1 MRVHSALAISQ
12 TDTRPMYLQ
21 IIEQIRHKV
30 AIGDWPPGAELPSI
44 RQLAADLSVSVITVK
59 RAYLELEHAGVILT
73 QHGRGSIV
81 APVQAAPTA
90 VWEQQL
96 ADTLTE
102 AARLGGLLG
111 LDAQALTA
119 RLQEKINLRKED

>member
-1 MRVHSALAISQ
+1 
-12 TDTRPMYLQ
+12 MYLQ

-44 RQLAADLSVSVITVK
+44 RQLASDLSVSVITVK

-81 APVQAAPTA
+81 APVQSPATA
-90 VWEQQL
+90 VWEEQL
-96 ADTLTE
+96 TQTLGE
-102 AARLGGLLG
+102 AVRLGRLLG
-111 LDAQALTA
+111 LDAEALKA
-119 RLQEKINLRKED
+119 RLEATMDLPKED

>member
-1 MRVHSALAISQ
+1 
-12 TDTRPMYLQ
+12 MYLQ

-30 AIGDWPPGAELPSI
+30 AIGDWPEGAELPSI

-81 APVQAAPTA
+81 APMQASATA
-90 VWEQQL
+90 IWEEQL
-96 ADTLTE
+96 TQALIE
-102 AARLGGLLG
+102 AARLGRQLG
-111 LDAQALTA
+111 LDAPALKA
-119 RLQEKINLRKED
+119 RLEAVIDQRKED